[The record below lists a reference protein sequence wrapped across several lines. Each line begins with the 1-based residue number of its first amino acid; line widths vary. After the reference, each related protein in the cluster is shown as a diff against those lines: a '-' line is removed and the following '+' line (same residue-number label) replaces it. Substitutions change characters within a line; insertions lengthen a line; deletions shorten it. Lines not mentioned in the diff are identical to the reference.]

1 MIAPSLSQRLEG
13 GNRDKQKEKPTERM
27 VTRGVAKE
35 NSENIQKH
43 KIGPP
48 PKKSEVAPKKV
59 AFEPSSETV
68 PKPRHD
74 GLGAK
79 GKTLPYIDV
88 PPLKSSLRAPVTES
102 VKTDQNSKNGPVYKS
117 IAPVEIGVDIEKL
130 VESVLDLEISVPLR
144 NLAGVSGAIQK
155 EIRKQVTKSRV
166 PVELKEPE
174 SVHLNVETEPLI
186 RIDSFPMAMY
196 AIMTEVSDEVP
207 EGHLI
212 ADDPILQYL
221 AEHQDVSS
229 ERLVVAAESDPLRA
243 IYMTVNR
250 LGQEECLVDSGS
262 MIVSMAKAAAV
273 DLGLT
278 WDPSIR
284 INMESASNHVEKTLG
299 LAKNVQFATG
309 GLDIFLQVHILEN
322 PPYRVLLG
330 RPFERF
336 TSCTTH
342 TKTDGSS
349 ELVLTDPNT
358 KKVAVVTTYERGR
371 GPEELTKQRNQDF

>member
-1 MIAPSLSQRLEG
+1 
-13 GNRDKQKEKPTERM
+13 M
-27 VTRGVAKE
+27 VTRRVAKE
-35 NSENIQKH
+35 NSENVQKY
-43 KIGPP
+43 KTGPP
-48 PKKSEVAPKKV
+48 PKKSEVAPKRV
-59 AFEPSSETV
+59 AFVPPDDVV
-68 PKPRHD
+68 PKPRHE
-74 GLGAK
+74 GLGVK
-79 GKTLPYIDV
+79 GKALPYIDV
-88 PPLKSSLRAPVTES
+88 PPLTASLRAPMTES

-155 EIRKQVTKSRV
+155 EIRKQVTKSRI
-166 PVELKEPE
+166 PIELGDPE
-174 SVHLNVETEPLI
+174 KVNLNVEAKPLI

-196 AIMTEVSDEVP
+196 SIMTEVSDEIP

-221 AEHQDVSS
+221 AEHQDVTP
-229 ERLVVAAESDPLRA
+229 EQLVVAAESDPLRA

-250 LGQEECLVDSGS
+250 LGQEECLVDNGS
-262 MIVSMAKAAAV
+262 MIVSMAKAVAV
-273 DLGLT
+273 RLGLI

-284 INMESASNHVEKTLG
+284 INMESASNHIEKTLG
-299 LAKNVQFATG
+299 LAKNVQFAVG
-309 GLDIFLQVHILEN
+309 GIVVFLQVHILEN

-336 TSCTTH
+336 TSCTSH

-358 KKVAVVTTYERGR
+358 KKVAVVTTYERGC
-371 GPEELTKQRNQDF
+371 GPEELLKRRQQDF